1 MRAPDEIAIEH
12 IKSVETDN
20 DHLRAEN
27 DILVKENE
35 SLVKEVKRL
44 TVYVS
49 SLGY

>member
-1 MRAPDEIAIEH
+1 MRANDEATIEH

-20 DHLRAEN
+20 DHLRSEN
-27 DILVKENE
+27 EILVKENE

-44 TVYVS
+44 TAYVS